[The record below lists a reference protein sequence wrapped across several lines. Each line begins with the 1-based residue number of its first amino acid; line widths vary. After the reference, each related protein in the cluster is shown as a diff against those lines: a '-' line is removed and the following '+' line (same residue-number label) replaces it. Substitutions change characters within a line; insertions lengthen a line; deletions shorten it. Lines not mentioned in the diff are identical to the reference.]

1 MKFLNSILYSAV
13 FRGTLTLAILIFPST
28 AEPSGAPLSAHKA
41 VIKDARRWP
50 SSRMKSGFMPTT
62 SLGLSTPTKFTGD
75 LSHSRTNSRS
85 FYLLMRYRTTCTPAS
100 SSPRRMNA

>member
-1 MKFLNSILYSAV
+1 
-13 FRGTLTLAILIFPST
+13 
-28 AEPSGAPLSAHKA
+28 
-41 VIKDARRWP
+41 
-50 SSRMKSGFMPTT
+50 MKSGFMPTT